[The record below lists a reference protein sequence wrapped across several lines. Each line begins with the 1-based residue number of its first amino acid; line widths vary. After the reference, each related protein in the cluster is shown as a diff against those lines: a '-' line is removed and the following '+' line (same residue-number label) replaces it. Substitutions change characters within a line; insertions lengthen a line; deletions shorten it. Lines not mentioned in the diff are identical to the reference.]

1 MDKKE
6 VEYYVTTAIYNI
18 LYVNDLACSC
28 IVDLA
33 DFMKKEDKETRR
45 IYSALRKR
53 QIYYDIDIQ
62 KMLHKEIS
70 FFAEYNSQMDIHVH
84 PKLEEFTN
92 AIENVLKENNVD
104 NARFIALTET
114 ARTIIGY
121 SVLNIEN
128 RIKECLQY
136 EKDCVN
142 LRQYKLKEILCIIED
157 FSDWV
162 SRKCRNID
170 LNKSEEVMTAY
181 RNLDKI
187 LTNSE
192 IINKSIFEARN
203 CLC

>member
-6 VEYYVTTAIYNI
+6 IEYYVTTAIYNI

-33 DFMKKEDKETRR
+33 DFVKKENKETRR

-70 FFAEYNSQMDIHVH
+70 FFAEYNSQMDIYARS
-84 PKLEEFTN
+84 KLEEFTN
-92 AIENVLKENNVD
+92 AIEKVLKENNVD

-114 ARTIIGY
+114 ARTVVGY

-128 RIKECLQY
+128 RINECLQY

-142 LRQYKLKEILCIIED
+142 LRQYKLEHLKRIAEQL
-157 FSDWV
+157 SDWV

-181 RNLDKI
+181 RSLDKV
-187 LTNSE
+187 LTSSE